1 MAKVKTYPAYL
12 VMSLVIILDQVT
24 KAVVRN
30 KLPLYSWINVGEK
43 WFGDTFQIF
52 HLQNSGAAFSRSL
65 PNPLWNKGFFIAVSV
80 IAIIF
85 IIWLLYQSTNRIQV
99 IAFGLVLGGA
109 IGNNLIDRPIFG
121 AVTDFISVDIPN
133 IIKGMDRFPVFNVAD
148 SAIFIGMCLLIYD
161 LIFISG
167 KKAERKEAEPLLE
180 TNDKILDKEL

>member
-1 MAKVKTYPAYL
+1 
-12 VMSLVIILDQVT
+12 
-24 KAVVRN
+24 
-30 KLPLYSWINVGEK
+30 
-43 WFGDTFQIF
+43 
-52 HLQNSGAAFSRSL
+52 LQNSGAAFSLSL